1 MQQHEIN
8 QLVKKFTNFC
18 CFSHDVAGAARKRAA
33 SAGYVQAVVGAIHV
47 DFVNHVN
54 HVKNKE
60 EEIRAKC
67 KE

>member
-18 CFSHDVAGAARKRAA
+18 CFFHDVAGAACKRVT

-47 DFVNHVN
+47 DFVK
-54 HVKNKE
+54 HVKNK

-67 KE
+67 K